1 MDRYDIKRGREQHT
15 WRGGVKGRGGGESN
29 IVMDRYDI
37 KRGREQHTWR
47 GGVKEQGGGGN
58 G

>member
-15 WRGGVKGRGGGESN
+15 WRGGVKGGGGV
-29 IVMDRYDI
+29 VMDRYDI

-47 GGVKEQGGGGN
+47 GGVKGGGGSN

>member
-15 WRGGVKGRGGGESN
+15 WRGGVKGGGV
-29 IVMDRYDI
+29 VMDRYDI
-37 KRGREQHTWR
+37 KRGREQHTWS
-47 GGVKEQGGGGN
+47 GGVKGGGGGSN